1 MAQKKIDT
9 NTLLIIGA
17 AGLGLYIVFKP
28 IKALFDTFG
37 ITQSA
42 ASQAIQQQQTS
53 GQKSPFSPLYWRS
66 IRNAKLMQQK
76 LATAKAKGIWDSFDN
91 FGEDYEKILAIFKSL
106 SYKTQVSFLAD
117 NFARIYQQDLLQFL
131 KDGKSRWQPW
141 SGLSEK
147 QLGTIIELV
156 NKLK

>member
-53 GQKSPFSPLYWRS
+53 GQKSPFSPLFWRS

-76 LATAKAKGIWDSFDN
+76 LATAKAKVDEAITYGQDLVIMGHVLAAASAPVTWAETDHAALL
-91 FGEDYEKILAIFKSL
+91 DYCLLKRAQGLIDGVGSL
-106 SYKTQVSFLAD
+106 SEWKPLRGVA
-117 NFARIYQQDLLQFL
+117 
-131 KDGKSRWQPW
+131 
-141 SGLSEK
+141 
-147 QLGTIIELV
+147 
-156 NKLK
+156 